1 MFAEVCD
8 VGGVVFAV
16 PFVHE
21 EEPVDIFL
29 AGFRMDYGAGE
40 VFFFHTVPGEVPAF
54 VEGVEERLRDGDGG
68 FGVGEFGPLG
78 FFVRL
83 DRGIIFGEREAK
95 ADEGVHVAVGSVV
108 DDLADGPAPV
118 AIWRVDLRVVESGDG
133 GAQLFWS

>member
-1 MFAEVCD
+1 MGRSGLRPYMTVIAERALPGFLFAEGGD

-29 AGFRMDYGAGE
+29 AGFRMDYGAGK

-78 FFVRL
+78 
-83 DRGIIFGEREAK
+83 
-95 ADEGVHVAVGSVV
+95 
-108 DDLADGPAPV
+108 
-118 AIWRVDLRVVESGDG
+118 
-133 GAQLFWS
+133 